1 MTDSNLDRRTFLK
14 SLIALP
20 GLAVGSQV
28 IPAALDRALVQ
39 DGPHLELVIRLAGE
53 LEARSVFYDLRN
65 VTHRTTRG
73 RVVTDCDD
81 ATFSALP
88 PGKVVQ
94 IWLDALPPA
103 FRGRRHALLQD
114 PVFTDGGD
122 LTVCW
127 GADGVYQVE

>member
-53 LEARSVFYDLRN
+53 LEARSVFYDLRDL
-65 VTHRTTRG
+65 THRAERG
-73 RVVTDCDD
+73 RVV
-81 ATFSALP
+81 AQHPPAVFSALP
-88 PGKVVQ
+88 EGKVVQ
-94 IWLDALPPA
+94 IWLAGLPAA
-103 FRGRRHALLQD
+103 FKGRRQPLLEF
-114 PVFTDGGD
+114 PVFTSGGD

-127 GADGVYQVE
+127 GAGGVYQLE